1 MALGRAKSF
10 AFGCVGNLKLMLMRS
25 KIRDRGLLAVPAGR
39 RGSSEETKL
48 LFEAV
53 ASAVFYCVCWE
64 RGGIAADLGED
75 AS

>member
-1 MALGRAKSF
+1 
-10 AFGCVGNLKLMLMRS
+10 MLMRS

-39 RGSSEETKL
+39 GGSSEETKL

-53 ASAVFYCVCWE
+53 ASAVFYCVCWG